1 MAGQGEEIDGL
12 RIAEF
17 GLREDAATEEGGAAI
32 EKKPIPALGRW
43 NSIQPCFDG

>member
-12 RIAEF
+12 RIADF

-32 EKKPIPALGRW
+32 DKNLIPALGRW
-43 NSIQPCFDG
+43 NSIRPRFAG